1 MEFDQF
7 KRIFFPHLY
16 FVEEDRDDAEDIE
29 I

>member
-7 KRIFFPHLY
+7 KKIFFPHLY